1 MNQLINAVQ
10 MTGRYGKEVYLDV
23 DIMAIVDVIG
33 TIIYKHKLKFIYVQR
48 AKNIRNTEL
57 SIKRTTVFNCHKN
70 KITYTEVHKDDFT
83 AY

>member
-10 MTGRYGKEVYLDV
+10 MTGRYGKEVYLEV

-48 AKNIRNTEL
+48 AKNTRNTEL
-57 SIKRTTVFNCHKN
+57 SIN
-70 KITYTEVHKDDFT
+70 
-83 AY
+83 